1 MARLLKDR
9 LEAALGSRIV
19 ESRSLGVGFGLNG
32 LEVRLADSR
41 HLAVKAREGGRNG
54 RAGLDLEAYMLNEL
68 ARLSELPVPHVHYA
82 DADLLVMD
90 FIDNDGGGITPSVE
104 HHAAELLA
112 KLHATKR

>member
-1 MARLLKDR
+1 MPDSCFRETASVTSTTWLDR

-68 ARLSELPVPHVHYA
+68 ARLSDLPVP
-82 DADLLVMD
+82 MSTMP
-90 FIDNDGGGITPSVE
+90 TPIFS
-104 HHAAELLA
+104 
-112 KLHATKR
+112 